1 MPSARFTPP
10 SLHNARVRGKG
21 HGPVA
26 ATKKKKSPAQVQQ
39 ELRDLAKPSG
49 GDRPPFDM
57 NKLYLRAGG
66 ILAVGWVLAA
76 ISASMTHVKW
86 PLAVAGV
93 VTVVVIGAGIWMIRY
108 VKKSEALGAIMRGAD
123 TNEGRKEA
131 LKKLETDFKKGDVQA
146 TMARAQLEMQEDP
159 KQALDTL
166 ESIDL
171 AKQMTPVAD
180 QVRALRASIHLSLGE
195 AQKARALADQLELGK
210 QQEPKTRA
218 MFAAVAGEAWA
229 RTGNGKKALEVLEL
243 FDPDADDMGEMRIQM
258 LRARAFA
265 YASTGDMKGAERT
278 LKKLADTN
286 VNLLAMFV
294 GKKIHPLLERA
305 AKNILMRSGAV
316 PRKMVTKRM

>member
-1 MPSARFTPP
+1 MAS
-10 SLHNARVRGKG
+10 
-21 HGPVA
+21 
-26 ATKKKKSPAQVQQ
+26 KKKKSAAQVQQ
-39 ELRDLAKPSG
+39 ELRDLAKPTA
-49 GDRPPFDM
+49 DRPPVDM
-57 NKLYLRAGG
+57 NKLYVRAGG

-76 ISASMTHVKW
+76 IVTSYAHVRW
-86 PLAVAGV
+86 PLAVAGL
-93 VTVVVIGAGIWMIRY
+93 VTVAVAAGGVWMIRY
-108 VKKSEALGAIMRGAD
+108 VKKSEALGAILRGAD

-131 LKKLETDFKKGDVQA
+131 LRKLGTDFKKGDVQA
-146 TMARAQLEMQEDP
+146 TMARSQLEMQDDP
-159 KQALDTL
+159 RTALETL

-171 AKQMTPVAD
+171 GKQMTPVAD

-195 AQKARALADQLELGK
+195 AQKARTLADQLELGK

-229 RTGNGKKALEVLEL
+229 RTGNGKKALEILEI
-243 FDPDADDMGEMRIQM
+243 FDVDEPDMTEMRIQI

-286 VNLLAMFV
+286 INLLAMFV

>member
-1 MPSARFTPP
+1 M
-10 SLHNARVRGKG
+10 
-21 HGPVA
+21 A
-26 ATKKKKSPAQVQQ
+26 AKKKKKSAAQVQKD
-39 ELRDLAKPSG
+39 LRDLAKPTG
-49 GDRPPFDM
+49 ERPPVDLK
-57 NKLYLRAGG
+57 KLYVRVGALV
-66 ILAVGWVLAA
+66 AVGWILAGIVTGYA
-76 ISASMTHVKW
+76 HVRW
-86 PLAVAGV
+86 PLYVAGA
-93 VTVVVIGAGIWMIRY
+93 VTLAVIGAGIWMIRY
-108 VKKSEALGAIMRGAD
+108 VRKSEALGAILRGAD
-123 TNEGRKEA
+123 TEEGRKEA
-131 LKKLETDFKKGDVQA
+131 LKKLDTDFKKGDVQA

-159 KQALDTL
+159 RKALATL

-180 QVRALRASIHLSLGE
+180 QVRALRASIHLTLGE
-195 AQKARALADQLELGK
+195 APKARALADQLELGK

-229 RTGNGKKALEVLEL
+229 RTGNAKKALEILEL
-243 FDPDADDMGEMRIQM
+243 FDPEAEDMGEMRIQM

-265 YASTGDMKGAERT
+265 HAANNDMKAAERI

-286 VNLLAMFV
+286 VNLLAMFM

>member
-1 MPSARFTPP
+1 MAS
-10 SLHNARVRGKG
+10 
-21 HGPVA
+21 
-26 ATKKKKSPAQVQQ
+26 KKKKSAAQVQQ
-39 ELRDLAKPSG
+39 ELRDLAAPSG
-49 GDRPPFDM
+49 ERPPVDM
-57 NKLYLRAGG
+57 NKLYVRAGG
-66 ILAVGWVLAA
+66 ILAIGWVLAA
-76 ISASMTHVKW
+76 IAASYAHVKW
-86 PLAVAGV
+86 PLYVAVGVTLLVAG
-93 VTVVVIGAGIWMIRY
+93 AGVWMIRY
-108 VKKSEALGAIMRGAD
+108 VKKSEALGAILRGAD
-123 TNEGRKEA
+123 TDVGRKEA
-131 LKKLETDFKKGDVQA
+131 LKKLQTDFKKGDVQA
-146 TMARAQLEMQEDP
+146 TMARAQLEMQDDP
-159 KQALDTL
+159 RQALETL

-171 AKQMTPVAD
+171 PKQMTPVAD

-243 FDPDADDMGEMRIQM
+243 FDPDAADMTEMRIQM

-305 AKNILMRSGAV
+305 ARNLLMRSGGV

>member
-1 MPSARFTPP
+1 MAS
-10 SLHNARVRGKG
+10 
-21 HGPVA
+21 
-26 ATKKKKSPAQVQQ
+26 KKKKSAAQVQQ
-39 ELRDLAKPSG
+39 ELRDLAKPTA
-49 GDRPPFDM
+49 DRPPVDM
-57 NKLYLRAGG
+57 NKLYVRAGG

-76 ISASMTHVKW
+76 IVTSYAHVRW
-86 PLAVAGV
+86 PLGVAALETVAVAAAGV
-93 VTVVVIGAGIWMIRY
+93 WMIRY
-108 VKKSEALGAIMRGAD
+108 VKKSEALGAILRGAE

-131 LKKLETDFKKGDVQA
+131 LRKLETEFKKGDVQA

-159 KQALDTL
+159 RTALETL

-171 AKQMTPVAD
+171 GKQMTPVAD

-195 AQKARALADQLELGK
+195 AQKARSLADQLELGK

-229 RTGNGKKALEVLEL
+229 RTGNGKKALEILEI
-243 FDPDADDMGEMRIQM
+243 FDADAADMTEMRIQI

-286 VNLLAMFV
+286 INLLAMFV

-305 AKNILMRSGAV
+305 AKNLLMRSGAV
-316 PRKMVTKRM
+316 QRKMVTKRM

>member
-1 MPSARFTPP
+1 M
-10 SLHNARVRGKG
+10 
-21 HGPVA
+21 A
-26 ATKKKKSPAQVQQ
+26 AKKKKKSPAQMQK

-49 GDRPPFDM
+49 ERPPVDM
-57 NKLYLRAGG
+57 KKLYVRAGA
-66 ILAVGWVLAA
+66 LVAVGWVIA
-76 ISASMTHVKW
+76 IITASYARVRW
-86 PLAVAGV
+86 PLAIAAA
-93 VTVVVIGAGIWMIRY
+93 VTLAVVVAGIWMIRY
-108 VKKSEALGAIMRGAD
+108 VRKSEALGAILRGAD
-123 TNEGRKEA
+123 TDAGRKEA

-159 KQALDTL
+159 RKALETL
-166 ESIDL
+166 EGIDL

-180 QVRALRASIHLSLGE
+180 QVRALRASIHLTIGE
-195 AQKARALADQLELGK
+195 APKARALADQLELGK

-229 RTGNGKKALEVLEL
+229 RTGNGKKALEVLDL
-243 FDPDADDMGEMRIQM
+243 FDPDAEDMGEMRIQM

-265 YASTGDMKGAERT
+265 YASTGDMKAAERV

-286 VNLLAMFV
+286 PNLLAMFV

-316 PRKMVTKRM
+316 PRKMVMKRM

>member
-1 MPSARFTPP
+1 M
-10 SLHNARVRGKG
+10 
-21 HGPVA
+21 A
-26 ATKKKKSPAQVQQ
+26 AKKKKSAAKMQQ
-39 ELRDLAKPSG
+39 ELRDLAKPTG
-49 GDRPPFDM
+49 ERPPVDM
-57 NKLYLRAGG
+57 KKIYIRVGALV
-66 ILAVGWVLAA
+66 AVGWILAIIVTSYA
-76 ISASMTHVKW
+76 RVRW
-86 PLAVAGV
+86 PLYVAAAVTLA
-93 VTVVVIGAGIWMIRY
+93 VIGAGIWMIRY
-108 VKKSEALGAIMRGAD
+108 VRKSEALGAILRGAE
-123 TNEGRKEA
+123 TEEGRKEA

-146 TMARAQLEMQEDP
+146 TMARAQLEMQEDAR
-159 KQALDTL
+159 KALATL

-171 AKQMTPVAD
+171 PKQMTPVAD
-180 QVRALRASIHLSLGE
+180 QVRALRASIHLTLGE

-243 FDPDADDMGEMRIQM
+243 FDPEADDMGEMRIQM

-265 YASTGDMKGAERT
+265 YAATNDMKSAERT

-286 VNLLAMFV
+286 VNLLAMFM

>member
-1 MPSARFTPP
+1 MAS
-10 SLHNARVRGKG
+10 
-21 HGPVA
+21 
-26 ATKKKKSPAQVQQ
+26 KKKKSAAQVQQ
-39 ELRDLAKPSG
+39 ELRDLAKPTA
-49 GDRPPFDM
+49 DRPPVDM
-57 NKLYLRAGG
+57 NKLYVRAGG

-76 ISASMTHVKW
+76 IVTSYAHVRW
-86 PLAVAGV
+86 PLGVAALVTVAVAAAGV
-93 VTVVVIGAGIWMIRY
+93 WMIRY
-108 VKKSEALGAIMRGAD
+108 VKKSEALGAILRGAE

-131 LKKLETDFKKGDVQA
+131 LRKLETEFKKGDVQA

-159 KQALDTL
+159 RTALETL

-171 AKQMTPVAD
+171 GKQMTPVAD

-195 AQKARALADQLELGK
+195 AQKARSLADQLELGK

-229 RTGNGKKALEVLEL
+229 RTGNGKKALEILEI
-243 FDPDADDMGEMRIQM
+243 FDADAADMTEMRIQI

-286 VNLLAMFV
+286 INLLAMFV

-305 AKNILMRSGAV
+305 AKNLLMRSGAV
-316 PRKMVTKRM
+316 QRKMVTKRM

>member
-1 MPSARFTPP
+1 M
-10 SLHNARVRGKG
+10 
-21 HGPVA
+21 A
-26 ATKKKKSPAQVQQ
+26 AKKKKSQAQVQQ
-39 ELRDLAKPSG
+39 ELRDLAKPK
-49 GDRPPFDM
+49 DERPPFDM
-57 NKLYLRAGG
+57 GKLYWRAGA
-66 ILAVGWVLAA
+66 LVAVGWVLAVIGA
-76 ISASMTHVKW
+76 SAAHARW
-86 PLAVAGV
+86 PLLVAAI
-93 VTVVVIGAGIWMIRY
+93 VTVVIAGAGVWMIRY
-108 VKKSEALGAIMRGAD
+108 VRKSEALGAILRGAE

-146 TMARAQLEMQEDP
+146 TMARAQLELQEDP
-159 KQALDTL
+159 KKALETL
-166 ESIDL
+166 EAIDL
-171 AKQMTPVAD
+171 SKQMTPVAD
-180 QVRALRASIHLSLGE
+180 QVRALRASIHLTLGE

-243 FDPDADDMGEMRIQM
+243 FDVDADDMGEMRIQI

-265 YASTGDMKGAERT
+265 YASVGDMKGAERV

-286 VNLLAMFV
+286 INLLAMFV

-305 AKNILMRSGAV
+305 ARNLLMRSGAV

>member
-1 MPSARFTPP
+1 M
-10 SLHNARVRGKG
+10 
-21 HGPVA
+21 A
-26 ATKKKKSPAQVQQ
+26 AKRKKSAAQVQQ
-39 ELRDLAKPSG
+39 ELRDLAKPTG
-49 GDRPPFDM
+49 ERPPVDM
-57 NKLYLRAGG
+57 KKLYVRVGALV
-66 ILAVGWVLAA
+66 AVGWILA
-76 ISASMTHVKW
+76 IIVASYSRVRW
-86 PLAVAGV
+86 PLLVAAA
-93 VTVVVIGAGIWMIRY
+93 VTVAVIGAGIWMVRY
-108 VKKSEALGAIMRGAD
+108 VKKSEALGAILRGAD
-123 TNEGRKEA
+123 TDEGRKEA

-159 KQALDTL
+159 RKALETL

-171 AKQMTPVAD
+171 PKQMTPVAD
-180 QVRALRASIHLSLGE
+180 QVRALRASIHLTLGE

-265 YASTGDMKGAERT
+265 YAATNDMKAAERV

-286 VNLLAMFV
+286 VNLLAMFM
-294 GKKIHPLLERA
+294 GKKIHPLLERS
-305 AKNILMRSGAV
+305 AKQILMRSGAV
-316 PRKMVTKRM
+316 PRKMITKRM

>member
-1 MPSARFTPP
+1 MAS
-10 SLHNARVRGKG
+10 
-21 HGPVA
+21 
-26 ATKKKKSPAQVQQ
+26 KKKKSAAQVQQ
-39 ELRDLAKPSG
+39 ELRDLAKPTA
-49 GDRPPFDM
+49 DRPPVDM
-57 NKLYLRAGG
+57 NKLYVRAGG

-76 ISASMTHVKW
+76 IVTSYAHVRW
-86 PLAVAGV
+86 PLGVAALVTVAVAAAGV
-93 VTVVVIGAGIWMIRY
+93 WMIRY
-108 VKKSEALGAIMRGAD
+108 VKKSEALGAILRGAE

-131 LKKLETDFKKGDVQA
+131 LRKLETEFKRGDVQA

-159 KQALDTL
+159 RTALETL

-171 AKQMTPVAD
+171 GKQMTPVAD

-195 AQKARALADQLELGK
+195 AQKARSLADQLELGK

-229 RTGNGKKALEVLEL
+229 RTGNGKKALEILEI
-243 FDPDADDMGEMRIQM
+243 FDADAADMTEMRIQI

-286 VNLLAMFV
+286 INLLAMFV

-305 AKNILMRSGAV
+305 AKNLLMRSGAV
-316 PRKMVTKRM
+316 QRKMVTKRM

>member
-1 MPSARFTPP
+1 MAS
-10 SLHNARVRGKG
+10 
-21 HGPVA
+21 
-26 ATKKKKSPAQVQQ
+26 KKKKSAAQVQQ
-39 ELRDLAKPSG
+39 ELRDLAKPTAE
-49 GDRPPFDM
+49 RPPVDM
-57 NKLYLRAGG
+57 NKLYVRAGG

-76 ISASMTHVKW
+76 IVTSYAHVRW
-86 PLAVAGV
+86 PLGVAAVVTLAVAAGGV
-93 VTVVVIGAGIWMIRY
+93 WMIRY
-108 VKKSEALGAIMRGAD
+108 VKKSEALGAILRGAD

-131 LKKLETDFKKGDVQA
+131 LRKLGTDFKKGDVQA
-146 TMARAQLEMQEDP
+146 TMARSQLEMQDDP
-159 KQALDTL
+159 RTALETL

-171 AKQMTPVAD
+171 GKQMTPVAD

-195 AQKARALADQLELGK
+195 AQKARTLADQLELGK

-229 RTGNGKKALEVLEL
+229 RTGNGKKALEILEI
-243 FDPDADDMGEMRIQM
+243 FDVDADDMTEMRIQI

-286 VNLLAMFV
+286 INLLAMFV

>member
-1 MPSARFTPP
+1 MASKKRKSA
-10 SLHNARVRGKG
+10 
-21 HGPVA
+21 
-26 ATKKKKSPAQVQQ
+26 AQVQQ
-39 ELRDLAKPSG
+39 ELRDLAKPTG
-49 GDRPPFDM
+49 ERPPVDM

-76 ISASMTHVKW
+76 IVTSYAHVRW
-86 PLAVAGV
+86 PLYVALGATVLVAAAGV
-93 VTVVVIGAGIWMIRY
+93 WMIRY
-108 VKKSEALGAIMRGAD
+108 VKKSEALGAILRGAD

-131 LKKLETDFKKGDVQA
+131 LKKLETDFKRGDVQA
-146 TMARAQLEMQEDP
+146 TMARAQLEMQDDP
-159 KQALDTL
+159 RKALETL

-171 AKQMTPVAD
+171 KKQMTPVAD
-180 QVRALRASIHLSLGE
+180 QVRALRASVHLSLGE
-195 AQKARALADQLELGK
+195 AQKARSLADQLELGK

-229 RTGNGKKALEVLEL
+229 RTGNGKKALEILDI
-243 FDPDADDMGEMRIQM
+243 FDADADDMTEMRIQI

-286 VNLLAMFV
+286 INLLAMFV
-294 GKKIHPLLERA
+294 GKKIHPLLERS

>member
-1 MPSARFTPP
+1 MAS
-10 SLHNARVRGKG
+10 
-21 HGPVA
+21 
-26 ATKKKKSPAQVQQ
+26 KKKKSAAQVQQ
-39 ELRDLAKPSG
+39 ELRDLAKPTAE
-49 GDRPPFDM
+49 RPPVDM
-57 NKLYLRAGG
+57 NKLYVRAGG
-66 ILAVGWVLAA
+66 ILAVGWVLAGIVTSYA
-76 ISASMTHVKW
+76 HVRW
-86 PLAVAGV
+86 PLGVAAVVTLAVAAGGV
-93 VTVVVIGAGIWMIRY
+93 WMIRY
-108 VKKSEALGAIMRGAD
+108 VKKSEALGAILRGAD

-131 LKKLETDFKKGDVQA
+131 LRKLGTDFKKGDVQA
-146 TMARAQLEMQEDP
+146 TMARAQLEMQDDP
-159 KQALDTL
+159 RTALETL

-171 AKQMTPVAD
+171 GKQMTPVAD

-195 AQKARALADQLELGK
+195 AQKARSLADQLELGK

-229 RTGNGKKALEVLEL
+229 RTGNGKKALEILEI
-243 FDPDADDMGEMRIQM
+243 FDVDADDMTEMRIQI

-286 VNLLAMFV
+286 INLLAMFV

>member
-1 MPSARFTPP
+1 MAAKKTTLGSPR
-10 SLHNARVRGKG
+10 RGKKS
-21 HGPVA
+21 A
-26 ATKKKKSPAQVQQ
+26 AKVQQ
-39 ELRDLAKPSG
+39 ELRDLAKPTG
-49 GDRPPFDM
+49 ERPPVDM
-57 NKLYLRAGG
+57 KKIYIRVGALV
-66 ILAVGWVLAA
+66 AVGWILAIIVTSYA
-76 ISASMTHVKW
+76 RVRW
-86 PLAVAGV
+86 PLYVAAAVTLA
-93 VTVVVIGAGIWMIRY
+93 VIGAGIWMVRY
-108 VKKSEALGAIMRGAD
+108 VRKSEALGAILRGAD
-123 TNEGRKEA
+123 TDEGRKEA

-159 KQALDTL
+159 RKALATL

-171 AKQMTPVAD
+171 PKQMTPVAD
-180 QVRALRASIHLSLGE
+180 QVRALRASIHLTLGE

-243 FDPDADDMGEMRIQM
+243 FDPEADDMGEMRIQM

-265 YASTGDMKGAERT
+265 YASTNDMKSAERT

-286 VNLLAMFV
+286 INLLAMFI

-305 AKNILMRSGAV
+305 AKNLLQRSGAV
-316 PRKMVTKRM
+316 PRKMITKRM

>member
-1 MPSARFTPP
+1 M
-10 SLHNARVRGKG
+10 
-21 HGPVA
+21 A
-26 ATKKKKSPAQVQQ
+26 AKKKKSAAKVQQ
-39 ELRDLAKPSG
+39 ELRDLAKPTG
-49 GDRPPFDM
+49 ERPPVDM
-57 NKLYLRAGG
+57 KKIYIRVGALV
-66 ILAVGWVLAA
+66 AVGWILAIIVTSYA
-76 ISASMTHVKW
+76 RVRW
-86 PLAVAGV
+86 PLYVAAAVTLA
-93 VTVVVIGAGIWMIRY
+93 VIGAGIWMVRY
-108 VKKSEALGAIMRGAD
+108 VRKSEALGAILRGAD
-123 TNEGRKEA
+123 TDEGRKEA

-159 KQALDTL
+159 RKALATL

-171 AKQMTPVAD
+171 PKQMTPVAD
-180 QVRALRASIHLSLGE
+180 QVRALRASIHLTLGE

-243 FDPDADDMGEMRIQM
+243 FDPEADDMGEMRIQM

-265 YASTGDMKGAERT
+265 YAATNDMKSAERT

-286 VNLLAMFV
+286 INLLAMFI

-305 AKNILMRSGAV
+305 AKNILQRSGAV
-316 PRKMVTKRM
+316 PRKMITKRM